1 MRCDRGVEVI
11 TVITA
16 LFFAGSDQMSCNAGI
31 KHVTVGNS
39 GVIWTRVGGLTISR
53 SRHPFRTAYLC
64 VFTPSSRSRAAAR
77 TSASVPCVLLRTVR
91 SMCITPPW
99 QNRRSA
105 CAFRRTR
112 QSPRQ
117 QHSQGGKGTDICS
130 LSFGHSL
137 SLLSYSTSKL
147 TLLHSNAAP
156 APPPNWASSI
166 GSTCKTF

>member
-1 MRCDRGVEVI
+1 MRCDHGVEVI

-16 LFFAGSDQMSCNAGI
+16 LFFAGSDRISCNVGI
-31 KHVTVGNS
+31 NTVTVGNS
-39 GVIWTRVGGLTISR
+39 GVIWTRGGGLTISR
-53 SRHPFRTAYLC
+53 SRHPFRTVYLC
-64 VFTPSSRSRAAAR
+64 FYSLLPLTRCTHAPVLRCHVFYCAQCAA
-77 TSASVPCVLLRTVR
+77 V
-91 SMCITPPW
+91 CITAPW

-105 CAFRRTR
+105 CAYRRTR

-156 APPPNWASSI
+156 APSP
-166 GSTCKTF
+166 TERHQ

>member
-1 MRCDRGVEVI
+1 MRRGVEVI

-31 KHVTVGNS
+31 KHGNGQLLWCDLNGSGRSNNIPFPTSFQNSITVCFYS
-39 GVIWTRVGGLTISR
+39 LLPLTRCT
-53 SRHPFRTAYLC
+53 HAP
-64 VFTPSSRSRAAAR
+64 
-77 TSASVPCVLLRTVR
+77 VLLCHVFYWAQ
-91 SMCITPPW
+91 CA
-99 QNRRSA
+99 A
-105 CAFRRTR
+105 CAYRRTR

-117 QHSQGGKGTDICS
+117 QHGQGGKGTDICS

-156 APPPNWASSI
+156 VPPPNWAWSI
-166 GSTCKTF
+166 GYSTCKTL

>member
-16 LFFAGSDQMSCNAGI
+16 QFFAGSDQMSCNAGI

-39 GVIWTRVGGLTISR
+39 GVIWTRLGGLQYPVPDILSEQ
-53 SRHPFRTAYLC
+53 HIC
-64 VFTPSSRSRAAAR
+64 VFLLPLTAHALHAR
-77 TSASVPCVLLRTVR
+77 TSASVSCVLLRTVR
-91 SMCITPPW
+91 SMCITAPW

-105 CAFRRTR
+105 WSFRRTR

-137 SLLSYSTSKL
+137 SLLSYSTSIL
-147 TLLHSNAAP
+147 TLL
-156 APPPNWASSI
+156 
-166 GSTCKTF
+166 